1 MTIFQI
7 LSYINKISLILFFI
21 ILIFLGYQFYLLK
34 KEISSTIKEK
44 PILPDFNDN
53 IKTNINY
60 TPLKQEEDVNK
71 IIFKKKSSIF
81 IYGGILAIITFFIF
95 LILSFRINKQS
106 KIDYSQ
112 INNNVITPTIKET
125 FVVQISPTL
134 EPSENIILTPTD
146 IVSITPTTEPIAV
159 SSIITS
165 TITPTEEKNDLS
177 PTIQPTVI
185 SKLPIS
191 GFFDKSLF
199 LIGSAFFLI
208 IFSLVF

>member
-1 MTIFQI
+1 M
-7 LSYINKISLILFFI
+7 
-21 ILIFLGYQFYLLK
+21 
-34 KEISSTIKEK
+34 
-44 PILPDFNDN
+44 
-53 IKTNINY
+53 
-60 TPLKQEEDVNK
+60 
-71 IIFKKKSSIF
+71 
-81 IYGGILAIITFFIF
+81 
-95 LILSFRINKQS
+95 ILSFRINKQS

-199 LIGSAFFLI
+199 LIGSAFFFDYFFFSFLI
-208 IFSLVF
+208 YHNYFFLLCCI

>member
-106 KIDYSQ
+106 KINYSQ

>member
-134 EPSENIILTPTD
+134 EPSENIILTPID